1 MNTNNNIVEVKRSW
15 WYKSFRSIGMF
26 CYKYWWLIL
35 LLLIAAIIFFW
46 FYISKL
52 KQKEQEY
59 CKQYAIAEQSLKRLD
74 SLIENCTACNVS
86 YIDTTVTLVKILP
99 TLDTSAI
106 YNGPATACDF
116 ESSKEGGQGQTVTKH
131 DLGNSAGVVN
141 ISYHMLAAPDKM
153 DVYYDG
159 QLVASTN
166 GLVQFDGFLS
176 FKYIPLM
183 GKPNYCIVVMTAP
196 ENDTQWNYT
205 VNCPK

>member
-86 YIDTTVTLVKILP
+86 YIDTIIRP
-99 TLDTSAI
+99 DIDTSAI
-106 YNGPATACDF
+106 NNGPATACDF
-116 ESSKEGGQGQTVTKH
+116 ESNYQGEQGQTETKH
-131 DLGNSAGVVN
+131 SLGNKSGIVN
-141 ISYHMLAAPDKM
+141 ISYDMYDRSDKM

-159 QLVASTN
+159 QLVATTSR
-166 GLVQFDGFLS
+166 LVSRDGNLT
-176 FKYIPLM
+176 FKYNAQK
-183 GKPNYCIVVMTAP
+183 GKPDYCVVVMTAP
-196 ENDTQWNYT
+196 LEGTAWTYT
-205 VNCPK
+205 VHCPN